1 MLSEKASK
9 PLETTDWFSRR
20 LLQMK
25 PLSILALVV
34 PFVLL
39 AGCQSQQSS
48 GSQSTSNTSGS
59 ASSGANSNF
68 KVALLTLGPVDDAG
82 WNALAYNGLQAV
94 KTQVGADV
102 NNQVASGTQIKDGLR
117 SYAQKGY
124 NLVIGHGYEFN
135 APAFQIAKDFPKTDF
150 VTSSGSQTAANL
162 GTFRFYLEQ
171 GFYLAGMMA
180 AKMSKTGVIA
190 EVGGDKVP
198 PITST
203 FDAFEAGAK
212 AANPQIKVLTVYTG
226 NGNDVAAAKRAT
238 ESVIA
243 EHADF
248 VIHQA
253 DNAAQGVFDACAA
266 HHVYAFGANA
276 NQNTNPSGIVIA
288 SAVINA
294 EPAFVAVAKEVKD
307 GTFKGSVRLVGMET
321 GAIEFDI
328 NPAFQAKVPPAVL
341 DLLKTTEAN
350 IKAGKLVVPKLNF

>member
-1 MLSEKASK
+1 MVRKTVVIVSRKMIVMKRLSLIA
-9 PLETTDWFSRR
+9 
-20 LLQMK
+20 
-25 PLSILALVV
+25 LSIPV
-34 PFVLL
+34 FLL
-39 AGCQSQQSS
+39 LGCQSNSSSAGTSSQASNGKS
-48 GSQSTSNTSGS
+48 GSE
-59 ASSGANSNF
+59 F

-94 KTQVGADV
+94 KTQLGADV

-117 SYAQKGY
+117 SYAQKGT
-124 NLVIGHGYEFN
+124 NLIIGHGYEFN

-150 VTSSGSQTAANL
+150 VTSSGSETAPNL

-212 AANPQIKVLTVYTG
+212 AANPQVKVLTVYTG

-276 NQNTNPSGIVIA
+276 NQNTNASGIVIA

-307 GTFKGSVRLVGMET
+307 GTFKGSVRLVGMDT

-328 NPAFQAKVPPAVL
+328 NPALQSKVPNAVV
-341 DLLKTTEAN
+341 DLLKSTQEA
-350 IKAGKLVVPKLNF
+350 IKTGKLVVPKLSF